1 MQGFILSLQPVR
13 DEDLWVRVLTAESLL
28 SLYRFYGARHSVIAL
43 GHKIDFCVQTQG
55 KRGILCLRDAMH
67 LGFLWEDERTKKLV
81 WQDFIRLLFAHLK
94 DVEHIEPFYYTLLCE
109 MTHKMHKQNP
119 HRIACEAYAKILAL
133 RGVQMS
139 CKTALFAAALWARAV
154 RWGARCLESVK
165 NACRAILPR
174 LKHKKS
180 AIFYKIAM
188 RCCLKTKR
196 LQSFGV
202 SFHAACDLRF
212 YRLL

>member
-55 KRGILCLRDAMH
+55 RRGILCLRDAMH

-119 HRIACEAYAKILAL
+119 HRIACEAYAKILSFE
-133 RGVQMS
+133 G
-139 CKTALFAAALWARAV
+139 RANELQNCFV
-154 RWGARCLESVK
+154 CGSPLGARCALGRALLGICEECLQGDIAAFETQKISYFLQNSDAMLLEDKEIAKLWSV
-165 NACRAILPR
+165 
-174 LKHKKS
+174 
-180 AIFYKIAM
+180 
-188 RCCLKTKR
+188 
-196 LQSFGV
+196 V
-202 SFHAACDLRF
+202 SRGM
-212 YRLL
+212 